1 MLPVPLSLVVSDK
14 TGRLLHAR
22 LAKDH
27 VGLRLPSVTAG
38 LVRGGAL
45 VWTGGCGGVD
55 GTVPGPDVQYRCG
68 SITKT
73 FVAVAVL
80 RLRDAGRVDLSDPI
94 GRHIDAGAAA
104 ELTVGQ
110 LMSHT
115 SGVRAE
121 TAGPWWERTPGVP
134 LRALIDESL
143 GRDGRRLRPGRM
155 YHYSNVGYALL
166 GQLVAGLSGTSWDA
180 LIAAEL
186 LAPLGMTR
194 TTTRPQQP
202 HATGFAVHPHADLV
216 LREPEHDALAMAP
229 AGQLWTTVA
238 DLARWAGFVAAAP
251 GCGDGLLSGSTLAEM
266 REPAAI
272 LDVPGE
278 PWAVGYGL
286 GLQLWNNG
294 GRRSYGHTGS
304 MPGFVA
310 ELRIDAATG
319 DAAIAMTNSTAGF
332 GAALAGDLLDL
343 LAEHEPADPPAAA
356 KAATPPALA
365 MELTGTWYWGPAPF
379 LASLTGEELE
389 FRAAGP
395 WTRSFRFRQSGNAV
409 WTGIDG
415 YFAGEPITPVRD
427 ADGEIIAL
435 DIASHLYT
443 RAPYDPRAP
452 IPGGLDPGGWQPAE
466 AGAVPPQPRPQPAGQ
481 G

>member
-1 MLPVPLSLVVSDK
+1 VARHVGSGAAVVLPVPLSVVVSVE

-22 LAKDH
+22 LAADH
-27 VGLRLPSVTAG
+27 AGLRLPSVTAG

-80 RLRDAGRVDLSDPI
+80 RLRDAGRVELSDPV

-110 LMSHT
+110 LLSHT

-134 LRALIDESL
+134 LAALIEESL
-143 GRDGRRLRPGRM
+143 GADGRRLRPGRM
-155 YHYSNVGYALL
+155 HHYSNVGYALL
-166 GQLVAGLSGTSWDA
+166 GQLVATLSGTSWDA
-180 LIAAEL
+180 LVKAEL
-186 LAPLGMTR
+186 LEPLGMTR
-194 TTTRPQQP
+194 TTTRPRQP
-202 HATGFAVHPHADLV
+202 HATGLAVHPHAGLV
-216 LREPEHDALAMAP
+216 LREPEHDAVAMAP

-238 DLARWAGFVAAAP
+238 DLARWAGFLAAAP
-251 GCGDGLLSGSTLAEM
+251 GCGEGLLPASTLAEM
-266 REPAAI
+266 REVAAI
-272 LDVPGE
+272 VDVPGQ
-278 PWAVGYGL
+278 PWAAGYGL
-286 GLQLWNNG
+286 GLQLWNNA
-294 GRRSYGHTGS
+294 GRRSYGHTGA

-319 DAAIAMTNSTAGF
+319 DAAIVMANSTAGF

-343 LAEHEPADPPAAA
+343 LAEHEPADPRPVA
-356 KAATPPALA
+356 KAAAPPALD
-365 MELTGTWYWGPAPF
+365 LTGTWYWGPAPF
-379 LASLTGEELE
+379 VASLTGAELE

-395 WTRSFRFRQSGNAV
+395 QARAFRFRQGGDGV

-415 YFAGEPITPVRD
+415 YFAAEPITPVRH
-427 ADGEIIAL
+427 ADGQIIAL

-452 IPGGLDPGGWQPAE
+452 IPGGLDPDGWQP
-466 AGAVPPQPRPQPAGQ
+466 GP
-481 G
+481 